1 MITWLGSCSG
11 IQDAQNYYDKA
22 SCEGAG
28 GTWTAGRKNFG
39 PGGQDIPTSYA
50 SIFGIQEDIEILE
63 FTRWEAQMNAG
74 NDMGAHETLEKNFS
88 DSVAALSNNIGGTL
102 DGSASFSSTLKAAI
116 LTLLKSPQ
124 F

>member
-1 MITWLGSCSG
+1 
-11 IQDAQNYYDKA
+11 
-22 SCEGAG
+22 
-28 GTWTAGRKNFG
+28 
-39 PGGQDIPTSYA
+39 
-50 SIFGIQEDIEILE
+50 
-63 FTRWEAQMNAG
+63 
-74 NDMGAHETLEKNFS
+74 MGAHETLEKNFS